1 MVVLFVIARGDC
13 LFCTRQLFA
22 GCETT
27 NTGRSALMNK
37 TGARSGAALFG
48 FAHLYGGMPGGQAEF
63 LRVPHANTGPSKV
76 PDALSDEQVM
86 FLSDILT
93 TGYLAVVNA
102 EVGAGRTVAILGAGP
117 VGLMAA
123 ACARMLGAE
132 RIFMVDHHDNRL
144 TFAKQT
150 YGVEPIHFDSVDDP
164 AQYIVECTASRD
176 VDASIDAVGF
186 EAKCSTVETLLTT
199 LKLEGSSGHALRQC
213 IATTRRGGIVSHQMK
228 LDDAARGYEIFDK
241 KDKRCRKVVL
251 TPGGPTAAAALQT

>member
-1 MVVLFVIARGDC
+1 MTALQRGDRVVAPFVIARGDC
-13 LFCTRQLFA
+13 FFCTRQLFA

-48 FAHLYGGMPGGQAEF
+48 FAHLYGGIPGGQAEF
-63 LRVPHANTGPSKV
+63 VRVPHANTGPSKV

-86 FLSDILT
+86 FLSGILP

-144 TFAKQT
+144 
-150 YGVEPIHFDSVDDP
+150 
-164 AQYIVECTASRD
+164 
-176 VDASIDAVGF
+176 DASIDAVGF

>member
-1 MVVLFVIARGDC
+1 MTALQRGDRVVAPFVIARGDC
-13 LFCTRQLFA
+13 FFCTRQLFA

-63 LRVPHANTGPSKV
+63 VRVPHANTGPSKV

-144 TFAKQT
+144 
-150 YGVEPIHFDSVDDP
+150 
-164 AQYIVECTASRD
+164 
-176 VDASIDAVGF
+176 DASIDAVGF

-213 IATTRRGGIVSHQMK
+213 IATPRRGGIVSHQMK